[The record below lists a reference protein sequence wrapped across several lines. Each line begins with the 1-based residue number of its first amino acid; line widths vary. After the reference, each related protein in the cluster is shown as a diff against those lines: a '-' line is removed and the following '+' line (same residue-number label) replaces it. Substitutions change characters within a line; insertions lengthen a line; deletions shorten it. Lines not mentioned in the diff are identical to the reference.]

1 MHVSLTYGKLLFP
14 LEATTSGTSALNPL
28 GSPRAIGLAVL
39 RVYANL
45 RAVAPGPAHA
55 ALDTTW
61 RAGRVADLSLRIRR
75 QGRLS
80 LEAVESFAQL
90 VVLSRADLTDWALPS
105 MASVGVLDYKLD
117 ADGASGFVEERVGVA
132 APVLEQVAAV
142 WEDLGPSVVE
152 RCAVASADHAAFCP
166 LTESEHRN
174 VLELQGYPSDVHER
188 VFQALKA
195 IGLLQRAFSTPLR
208 ENVLWAPYVWGTQAL
223 DVAQFM
229 KQLPANEREALNS
242 LSRKAA
248 ERPGASIEHLGEN
261 KLVNAARHAGLFDA
275 TRVRAG
281 STERA
286 FAFSPSLESGI
297 GAGLTDATH
306 ERKLFVAHILNGHRF
321 GRPGTGRIDNPIA
334 LVRALIN
341 KRSVG
346 PTTAARTEYGL
357 LEGAGI
363 VRAEEVSGGMAM
375 LHLVKTDVAEESL
388 ELLRLAIDED
398 PSQKADSVE
407 SLWIPG
413 SAMTTPEQDRHQL
426 AEPIGDEREIV
437 QSTVEHLREEIAKSA
452 RGETL

>member
-1 MHVSLTYGKLLFP
+1 MRLPLSYGKLLCP

-45 RAVAPGPAHA
+45 RVVTPGPAHA

-61 RAGRVADLSLRIRR
+61 RAGRAADLSLRIRR

-90 VVLSRADLTDWALPS
+90 VALSKIDLTSWALPS
-105 MASVGVLDYKLD
+105 MASTGILDYAVY
-117 ADGASGFVEERVGVA
+117 ADGSGGLVEERVAVA
-132 APVLEQVAAV
+132 APVLDQIAAL
-142 WEDLGPSVVE
+142 WDDLGPSLME
-152 RCAVASADHAAFCP
+152 RCAVISADHAAFCP
-166 LTESEHRN
+166 LTESEHQN
-174 VLELQGYPSDVHER
+174 ILELQGYPSDVHER
-188 VFQALKA
+188 VFQVLMA
-195 IGLLQRAFSTPLR
+195 IGLLQRGFSTPLR

-229 KQLPANEREALNS
+229 KQLPANEREALSS

-248 ERPGASIEHLGEN
+248 ERPGASIEQLGES
-261 KLVNAARHAGLFDA
+261 KLVDAARHAGLFDA

-281 STERA
+281 SAERA
-286 FAFSPSLESGI
+286 FAFSPGLESGI

-363 VRAEEVSGGMAM
+363 VRAEETGGGMAM
-375 LHLVKTDVAEESL
+375 LHLVKADVAEESL

-398 PSQKADSVE
+398 PSQKADSIDN
-407 SLWIPG
+407 LWIPG
-413 SAMTTPEQDRHQL
+413 SAMTTPEQDRHRL
-426 AEPIGDEREIV
+426 DEPIGDEREIV

-452 RGETL
+452 RGENL